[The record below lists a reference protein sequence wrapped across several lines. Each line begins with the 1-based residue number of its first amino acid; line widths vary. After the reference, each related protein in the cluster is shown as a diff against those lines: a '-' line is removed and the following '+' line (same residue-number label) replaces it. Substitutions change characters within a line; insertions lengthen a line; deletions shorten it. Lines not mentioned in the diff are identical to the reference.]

1 MATTE
6 KPSAFI
12 GQALPRKEDP
22 ELITGR
28 SRFVDDITVPGMLWA
43 YVVRSPFAH
52 AKINGVDVS
61 KALAMEGC
69 VAAFSGADLA
79 EEWAA
84 PLVCAW
90 PVTDDIKMS
99 EHWPLAKDKA
109 RHAGDGVA
117 VVVAESRVLA
127 KDAAELV
134 EVDWEPLPA
143 VTDPLAAMEDG
154 APLVHDDFGTNVS
167 SVWGFEKGDSPGP
180 AQDLQAVLRRPRP
193 REGEAPLPPEAADPE
208 RHGAARRASSTR
220 TSPMGEFTMY
230 TSSQIP
236 HIVRT
241 TQAITCGIAEAKLRV
256 VAPDV
261 GGGFGSKLETYAE
274 ESICLALARRLNR
287 PDQVDGGALRG
298 LPRHDPRARPL
309 HRHGDGRD
317 ARRRR

>member
-28 SRFVDDITVPGMLWA
+28 SRFVNDITVPGMLWA

-52 AKINGVDVS
+52 AKINGVNVS

-117 VVVAESRVLA
+117 VVVAGVAGAREGRRRAGGGRLG
-127 KDAAELV
+127 AA
-134 EVDWEPLPA
+134 PGGHRPA
-143 VTDPLAAMEDG
+143 GGDG
-154 APLVHDDFGTNVS
+154 G
-167 SVWGFEKGDSPGP
+167 
-180 AQDLQAVLRRPRP
+180 RRPAGPRRLRHQRLERLGLREGRLARPPTRP
-193 REGEAPLPPEAADPE
+193 RS
-208 RHGAARRASSTR
+208 RSSTTP
-220 TSPMGEFTMY
+220 TS
-230 TSSQIP
+230 
-236 HIVRT
+236 
-241 TQAITCGIAEAKLRV
+241 
-256 VAPDV
+256 
-261 GGGFGSKLETYAE
+261 
-274 ESICLALARRLNR
+274 
-287 PDQVDGGALRG
+287 
-298 LPRHDPRARPL
+298 
-309 HRHGDGRD
+309 
-317 ARRRR
+317 

>member
-6 KPSAFI
+6 QPQRSS
-12 GQALPRKEDP
+12 GSPLLRKEDP

-28 SRFVDDITVPGMLWA
+28 SRYVDDITVPGMLWV

-52 AKINGVDVS
+52 ARINGVDVS

-69 VAAFSGADLA
+69 VAAFSGADMA
-79 EEWAA
+79 DEWAA

-109 RHAGDGVA
+109 RYAGDGVA
-117 VVVAESRVLA
+117 VVVAETRALA

-167 SVWGFEKGDSPGP
+167 SVWGFEKGDSPAP
-180 AQDLQAVLRRPRP
+180 HKTSKPFFDDPDLVKVKHRYRLRRLIPNAMEPRGVVVEP
-193 REGEAPLPPEAADPE
+193 NVA
-208 RHGAARRASSTR
+208 
-220 TSPMGEFTMY
+220 MGEYTMW
-230 TSSQIP
+230 TASQIP

-241 TQAITCGIAEAKLRV
+241 SQAITCGIAEAKLRV
-256 VAPDV
+256 VAP
-261 GGGFGSKLETYAE
+261 GRR
-274 ESICLALARRLNR
+274 RRLRLEARLVRRGVDLPR
-287 PDQVDGGALRG
+287 PRPAAEPPGQVDRGALRG